1 MELDPVFLSRIQFA
15 FVISFHILFPA
26 FTIGLAAYIALLEI
40 LWMWTGRE
48 SYGRVSRLW
57 INIFAVSFGMGV
69 VSGIVMSYQF
79 GTNWS
84 RFSDITANVVGPLL
98 SYEVLTAFFLEATFL
113 GILLFGRTRVPRGL
127 HVLSAIAVSAGTLI
141 STFWILSANSW
152 MQTPSGTELRDG
164 LIHVT
169 SWWDAVFN
177 PSFPYR
183 LAHMVVA
190 AFLTTAF
197 VVIAVAAWYL
207 RRGRSVP
214 EARTMLSMTLWLVT
228 VLAPLQIL
236 LGDLHGLN
244 TFEHQPAKVAAMEGH
259 WETYEG
265 APLVLFAWPDMD
277 AERNHFEIAV
287 PKLGSL
293 ILTHDTEGI
302 VRGLKEWPE
311 SDRPYVPFVF
321 WAFRIMVGIGLIML
335 TVAAASLWLRWRGR
349 LYDSKLF
356 LRLCTWCLPL
366 GFVAVIAGWIVTET
380 GRQPWTVYGLLR
392 TADSVSPSLT
402 GNSVLAS
409 LLVYFAAYAVIFT
422 AGVYYMVRLVQRG
435 LEEAETETRGSMIER
450 ARRPLSTPDPGVG
463 GGRT

>member
-1 MELDPVFLSRIQFA
+1 MELDPVFLSRLQFA

-26 FTIGLAAYIALLEI
+26 FTIGLAAYIALLEC
-40 LWMWTGRE
+40 LWVWTGRE
-48 SYGRVSRLW
+48 VYGRVSRFW

-84 RFSDITANVVGPLL
+84 RFSDITANVLGPLL

-113 GILLFGRTRVPRGL
+113 GILLFGRARVPRGL
-127 HVLSAIAVSAGTLI
+127 HVLSAIAVAAGTLI

-152 MQTPSGTELRDG
+152 MQTPAGTELRDG

-183 LAHMVVA
+183 LAHMVTA

-197 VVIAVAAWYL
+197 VVIAVSAWYL
-207 RRGRSVP
+207 RRGRAVD

-259 WETYEG
+259 WETRAG
-265 APLVLFAWPDMD
+265 APLVLFAWPDME
-277 AERNHFEIAV
+277 AERNDLEVAV

-293 ILTHDTEGI
+293 ILTHDSEGV
-302 VRGLKEWPE
+302 VRGLKEWPP
-311 SDRPYVPFVF
+311 SDRAYVPLVF
-321 WAFRIMVGIGLIML
+321 WAFRIMVGIGVLML
-335 TVAAASLWLRWRGR
+335 AVAAASMWLRWRGR
-349 LYDSKLF
+349 LFDASGF
-356 LRLCTWCLPL
+356 LRICTWCFPL
-366 GFVAVIAGWIVTET
+366 GFIAVIAGWTVTEA
-380 GRQPWTVYGLLR
+380 GRQPWTVYGMLR
-392 TADSVSPSLT
+392 TAESVSPSLT
-402 GNSVLAS
+402 GQSVLIS
-409 LLVYFAAYAVIFT
+409 LFVYFAAYAVIFT
-422 AGVYYMVRLVQRG
+422 GGVYYMVRIVQRG
-435 LEEAETETRGSMIER
+435 PEEVEVEPRGRMVER
-450 ARRPLSTPDPGVG
+450 AHRPLSTPDVTFG
-463 GGRT
+463 GGRK

>member
-1 MELDPVFLSRIQFA
+1 MELDPEFLSRLQFA

-26 FTIGLAAYIALLEI
+26 FTIGLAAYIALLET

-48 SYGRVSRLW
+48 VYGRVSRFW

-84 RFSDITANVVGPLL
+84 RFSDITANVLGPLL

-113 GILLFGRTRVPRGL
+113 GILLFGRSRVPRGL
-127 HVLSAIAVSAGTLI
+127 HVLSAIAVAIGTLI

-152 MQTPSGTELRDG
+152 MQTPAGTELRDG

-183 LAHMVVA
+183 LAHMVTA

-207 RRGRSVP
+207 RRGRAVD

-228 VLAPLQIL
+228 ALAPLQLL
-236 LGDLHGLN
+236 LGDMHGLN
-244 TFEHQPAKVAAMEGH
+244 TFEHQPAKIAAMEGH
-259 WETYEG
+259 WETRAG
-265 APLVLFAWPDMD
+265 APLILFAWPDME
-277 AERNHFEIAV
+277 AELNHLEIAV
-287 PKLGSL
+287 PKLGSV
-293 ILTHDTEGI
+293 ILTHDSEGV
-302 VRGLKEWPE
+302 VRGLKEWPP
-311 SDRPYVPFVF
+311 SDRAYVPLVF
-321 WAFRIMVGIGLIML
+321 WAFRIMVGIGVLMIA
-335 TVAAASLWLRWRGR
+335 VAAASVWLRWRGR
-349 LYDSKLF
+349 LFGSSGF
-356 LRLCTWCLPL
+356 LRVCTWCLPL
-366 GFVAVIAGWIVTET
+366 GFIAVIAGWTVTEA

-392 TADSVSPSLT
+392 TAESVSPSLT
-402 GNSVLAS
+402 GHSVLIS

-422 AGVYYMVRLVQRG
+422 GGVYYMVRIVQRG
-435 LEEAETETRGSMIER
+435 PEEIEIEPRGRMVER
-450 ARRPLSTPDPGVG
+450 ARRPLSTPDVRFG